1 MADTTRRAVDQDSL
15 TGPDLGNVHQALPG
29 GEARQGQRGRVHV
42 IQRTRLAGQ
51 LPRRRGDQFS
61 VGTRRPREHRHAVDL
76 VARLKSIHARDHV
89 FHHARDIPTEDEG
102 RLAEH
107 RAGATPDARFD
118 RIESDRADSNQYFGG
133 NGLGRVD
140 LDDLEHIGVA
150 ETVLCYGSHVN
161 VSADG

>member
-1 MADTTRRAVDQDSL
+1 
-15 TGPDLGNVHQALPG
+15 
-29 GEARQGQRGRVHV
+29 
-42 IQRTRLAGQ
+42 
-51 LPRRRGDQFS
+51 
-61 VGTRRPREHRHAVDL
+61 
-76 VARLKSIHARDHV
+76 
-89 FHHARDIPTEDEG
+89 
-102 RLAEH
+102 LAEH